1 MLRAVA
7 LAAARLGP
15 RQGRRLL
22 SAATQ
27 AVPTPNQQPE
37 VLYNQVRPPPCF
49 VLCRV
54 GRDWICSGLSLPR
67 WVSTG
72 LLTVAL
78 STQLPFLPR
87 EQFGPLSASDTS
99 AP

>member
-1 MLRAVA
+1 MLRALA

-22 SAATQ
+22 SAAATQ

-37 VLYNQVRPPPCF
+37 VFYNQVRPPACF
-49 VLCRV
+49 VLCRM
-54 GRDWICSGLSLPR
+54 GRDWISSGLSLPL

-72 LLTVAL
+72 LLAAAL
-78 STQLPFLPR
+78 ST
-87 EQFGPLSASDTS
+87 
-99 AP
+99 

>member
-1 MLRAVA
+1 MAAHWRPRRGRGEVAPRGDAPRRQSGSSRPLETPCPSSSLGMLSAVA

-37 VLYNQVRPPPCF
+37 VFYNQVRPPPGF
-49 VLCRV
+49 VLC
-54 GRDWICSGLSLPR
+54 
-67 WVSTG
+67 
-72 LLTVAL
+72 
-78 STQLPFLPR
+78 
-87 EQFGPLSASDTS
+87 
-99 AP
+99 